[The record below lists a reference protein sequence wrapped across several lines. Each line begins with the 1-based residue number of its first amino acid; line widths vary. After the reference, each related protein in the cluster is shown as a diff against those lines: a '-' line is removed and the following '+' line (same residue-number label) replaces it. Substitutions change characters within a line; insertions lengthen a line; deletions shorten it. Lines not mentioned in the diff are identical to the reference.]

1 MMALSP
7 PLLLA
12 TAHAFA
18 AEGDPSKVRRFD
30 GADDATQASALFVN
44 HVGYHSHRRDAQRS
58 FWPFALT
65 ASCDEMAEE
74 ANRMGAV
81 HQHLP
86 GPGELLLK
94 WSVRRVRFIGVGI
107 VVAAWNRSR
116 EEQGR
121 AFRVRVCVGSAQ
133 LAASANGPYRNS
145 DVRWAMIE
153 VMDALPDNGD
163 RFIDWTELD
172 ARDPSRVAWRMP
184 FRTTVSPW
192 RKRRKLT
199 S

>member
-1 MMALSP
+1 MIALSP

-18 AEGDPSKVRRFD
+18 AEGDPSTVRRFD
-30 GADDATQASALFVN
+30 GADDARTASALFVN
-44 HVGYHSHRRDAQRS
+44 HVGYHSHRREAHRS
-58 FWPFALT
+58 LWPFALT
-65 ASCDEMAEE
+65 ASCDDMVEE

-94 WSVRRVRFIGVGI
+94 WSVRRERFIGVGI
-107 VVAAWNRSR
+107 VVKAWSRSR

-121 AFRVRVCVGSAQ
+121 AFRARVCVGRAQ
-133 LAASANGPYRNS
+133 FVAPARSPYRNS

-153 VMDALPDNGD
+153 VMDALPSSGD

-172 ARDPSRVAWRMP
+172 ARDPSRVAWRMS